1 MHPSQTYPSDLT
13 DLEWK
18 LLKPLLP
25 KPKPTGRPIEH
36 PRRTILNAIFHLNRA
51 GCQWSMLPKD
61 FPPKSTVF
69 DYFCAGRKSGLWEKL
84 NDGLR
89 VKVRV
94 AEGRKPSPTAAI
106 LESQSVKGAEQGGP
120 TVGCDA
126 GKKIGG
132 RKRHLL
138 VDTLGMILGVR
149 VTSAALQD
157 RDGAVLLPFGRLRAE
172 WLASLCLLFGRLQ
185 IIRADGGHAGAL
197 VAWVKGL
204 RPFGKLH
211 LDIVRRSDDAKGFQ
225 LVRKRWI
232 VERTPS
238 AALRA
243 AVSVGSTSPAAC
255 PVTMSSGPIIPN
267 PTSTFVCPELCSSAQ
282 PRNSS
287 TDFPDAL

>member
-13 DLEWK
+13 DDQWHILQ
-18 LLKPLLP
+18 PLIA
-25 KPKPTGRPIEH
+25 KPKLGGRPIIH
-36 PRRTILNAIFHLNRA
+36 SRRMILNAIYYVNRS

-69 DYFCAGRKSGLWEKL
+69 DYFSAWRKSGLWEKL
-84 NDGLR
+84 NESLR

-106 LESQSVKGAEQGGP
+106 LDSQSVKGAEQGGD
-120 TVGCDA
+120 TVGYDA

-138 VDTLGMILGVR
+138 VDTLGMILGVK
-149 VTSAALQD
+149 VTPASVQD
-157 RDGAVLLPFGRLRAE
+157 REGAVLL
-172 WLASLCLLFGRLQ
+172 LASLYLLFGRLQ
-185 IIRADGGHAGAL
+185 VIWADGGYAGAL

-225 LVRKRWI
+225 LVKKRWI
-232 VERTPS
+232 VERTFRWLYKSRRLSRDYEQRPDHS
-238 AALRA
+238 ESHIY
-243 AVSVGSTSPAAC
+243 VC
-255 PVTMSSGPIIPN
+255 MSR
-267 PTSTFVCPELCSSAQ
+267 LMLKRLAKQ
-282 PRNSS
+282 
-287 TDFPDAL
+287 